1 MISPFYSS
9 SRERARDYPFY
20 RLRLLFTLKATVSLF
35 YKAKQSAWRWS
46 EESSINTHE
55 HDAGHSIN
63 ETADHF
69 IKHICF
75 PFLDAFWGVT
85 HQPTQQWSMTEW
97 YEQIKVIGFGSSP
110 LTSLFTPLHMFLNGC
125 APPPRWAG
133 AGLPPSYAAFI
144 SLAELGGSCN
154 KPLSTLPFSYV
165 FMKASRLSRSGP
177 SSTTQSDLLVCLLWP
192 LTDLIGISCLRNSTF
207 YPLVG

>member
-1 MISPFYSS
+1 MISPFFSS

-20 RLRLLFTLKATVSLF
+20 RLRLLLTLKATVSLF

-69 IKHICF
+69 IKHAW
-75 PFLDAFWGVT
+75 PFAMLFWGDS
-85 HQPTQQWSMTEW
+85 PTQWSMTEW

-125 APPPRWAG
+125 APPG
-133 AGLPPSYAAFI
+133 AGLPLSYAAFI

-154 KPLSTLPFSYV
+154 KPLSTLPFCLYES
-165 FMKASRLSRSGP
+165 LSPFEIRSIINSVR
-177 SSTTQSDLLVCLLWP
+177 SSCLLALIRLP
-192 LTDLIGISCLRNSTF
+192 LTDFIGISCPQPCRLVVSPRT
-207 YPLVG
+207 PLLTN

>member
-1 MISPFYSS
+1 
-9 SRERARDYPFY
+9 
-20 RLRLLFTLKATVSLF
+20 
-35 YKAKQSAWRWS
+35 
-46 EESSINTHE
+46 
-55 HDAGHSIN
+55 
-63 ETADHF
+63 
-69 IKHICF
+69 
-75 PFLDAFWGVT
+75 
-85 HQPTQQWSMTEW
+85 MTEW

-177 SSTTQSDLLVCLLWP
+177 SSTTQSDLLCQLAAALFGRRGSERDRGFHGSSSSSST
-192 LTDLIGISCLRNSTF
+192 LGARGLYLSKGEAAIKGRSTSCTFTCEALRSCLRKTEPKKGWDRHSHLSLTPQLKLRILIQIQLRT
-207 YPLVG
+207 Y